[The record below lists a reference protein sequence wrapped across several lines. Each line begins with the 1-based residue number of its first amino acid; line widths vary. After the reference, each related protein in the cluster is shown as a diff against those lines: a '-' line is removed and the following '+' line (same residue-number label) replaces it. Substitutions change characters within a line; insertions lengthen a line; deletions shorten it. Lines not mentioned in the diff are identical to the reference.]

1 MASLWE
7 NRDLPILK
15 QLADYDSLGYRP
27 DLDDLYEVLL
37 EDNEAW
43 TPEEIMASLHALAE
57 ADPPFIKADFG
68 DVDQPSAS
76 ESAYELRLTER
87 GFRAA
92 GAWPSA
98 DPYDQLIKLLGER
111 IDAEDQPE
119 VKSKLVRFRE
129 AVQGIGREVLV
140 GVLTS
145 FAKPGL
151 RRSVAMSVSSEAD
164 PASASNR

>member
-7 NRDLPILK
+7 IRDLPVLK
-15 QLADYDSLGYRP
+15 QLVEYDALGYRP
-27 DLDDLYEVLL
+27 DLDELYEVLL
-37 EDNEAW
+37 GDNEAW

-68 DVDQPSAS
+68 DVDQSSAS

-98 DPYDQLIKLLGER
+98 DPYDQLMKLLAER
-111 IDAEDQPE
+111 INAEDEPE

-129 AVQGIGREVLV
+129 SVQGIGREVLV

-145 FAKPGL
+145 LARQSAGL
-151 RRSVAMSVSSEAD
+151 
-164 PASASNR
+164 P